1 VKGSGVLKPH
11 RVLAGKIS
19 SYADEASAFIRRRRH
34 HRRPYIRIQYRSGD
48 AIELHPEE
56 SGSEQIMTA
65 VTAVTGLVERSS

>member
-1 VKGSGVLKPH
+1 VLKPH